1 MDTDLVVRL
10 DRLESREAIR
20 HLAAEYARRIDAKD
34 LAAVA
39 DLFVADVKVGDEI
52 GRAAKHRAFRA
63 NHGREGRF
71 RRTIHLVAGHSIDL
85 DPQDGDRATGTVYCR
100 AEHELGD
107 LWVIAVI
114 QYWDTY
120 ARRDGTWL
128 FEDRVIQTFY
138 VTDVLE
144 RPNGVAIKHV
154 VTNTGAATVAT
165 LPQAWPSW
173 EPFCRAEGIEP

>member
-1 MDTDLVVRL
+1 MDNDLLVRL

-20 HLAAEYARRIDAKD
+20 QLAAEYARLIDAKD

-39 DLFVADVKVGDEI
+39 DLFVENVKVGDES
-52 GRAAKHRAFRA
+52 GREAKHRAFRA

-71 RRTIHLVAGHSIDL
+71 RRTIHLVSGHSIDL
-85 DPQDGDRATGTVYCR
+85 DPSDSDLATGTVYCR
-100 AEHELGD
+100 AEHEFGD

-120 ARRDGTWL
+120 ARRGGTWL

-173 EPFCRAEGIEP
+173 EPFCRAEGIKP

>member
-1 MDTDLVVRL
+1 MDNNLLVRL

-20 HLAAEYARRIDAKD
+20 QLAAEYARLIDAKD

-39 DLFVADVKVGDEI
+39 DLFVEDVKVGDES
-52 GRAAKHRAFRA
+52 GREAKHRAFRA
-63 NHGREGRF
+63 NHGRQGRF
-71 RRTIHLVAGHSIDL
+71 RRTIHLVSGHSIDL
-85 DPQDGDRATGTVYCR
+85 DPLDSDLATGTVYCR
-100 AEHELGD
+100 AEHEFGD

-120 ARRDGTWL
+120 ARRGSTWL

-144 RPNGVAIKHV
+144 RPNGVAIKHL

-173 EPFCRAEGIEP
+173 EPFCRAEGIKP

>member
-1 MDTDLVVRL
+1 MDNDLLVRL

-20 HLAAEYARRIDAKD
+20 QLAAEYARLIDAKD

-39 DLFVADVKVGDEI
+39 DLFVENVKVGDES
-52 GRAAKHRAFRA
+52 
-63 NHGREGRF
+63 GRF
-71 RRTIHLVAGHSIDL
+71 RRTIHRVSGHSIDL
-85 DPQDGDRATGTVYCR
+85 DPSDSDLATGTVYCR
-100 AEHELGD
+100 AEHEFGD

-120 ARRDGTWL
+120 ARRGGTWL

-173 EPFCRAEGIEP
+173 EPFCRAEGIKP